1 MSAIDDEILKGAEDD
16 AREVAYIR
24 ERLPQELK
32 ERFSD
37 DELYYILD
45 VTIDYYTNSHVFDQT
60 PDKEGYI
67 NVDLD
72 AVTDYVVKQAK
83 KEGMGEFKADEVF
96 FVVQADMDFSEEE
109 DSTEEE
115 G

>member
-16 AREVAYIR
+16 AREVAFIR
-24 ERLPQELK
+24 GRLPQELK

-37 DELYYILD
+37 DELYYIID
-45 VTIDYYTNSHVFDQT
+45 VIIDYYTSSHVFDQT

-67 NVDLD
+67 DVDLD
-72 AVTDYVVKQAK
+72 AVADYVVRQAK

-109 DSTEEE
+109 EAADGE